1 MKGYYIMSMAVKTQN
16 HEDGTSQVTL
26 KIQCNFNQ
34 DLGVFQGTHQTNFKL
49 IWKSK
54 MARTGK

>member
-1 MKGYYIMSMAVKTQN
+1 MAVKTQN